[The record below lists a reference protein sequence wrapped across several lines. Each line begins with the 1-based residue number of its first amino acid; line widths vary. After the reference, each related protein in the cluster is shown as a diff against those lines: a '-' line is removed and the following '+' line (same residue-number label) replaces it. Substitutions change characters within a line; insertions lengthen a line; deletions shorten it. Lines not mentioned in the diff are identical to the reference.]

1 MSKLKLLEVQ
11 RLLKE
16 LQFVESDYLFQSEIL
31 KQSEHQFLTS
41 VHSILD
47 TYPDL
52 KIIWDERSRRDQ
64 TLKSDVSLIDD
75 TEIITKPV
83 IEPEVKKIYRDIVKT
98 THPDRIKNP
107 KLNELYLEATVAYES
122 NDIVNLIRVCND
134 LMIDVEWRDDVLKK
148 VEERIS
154 LIKQQIHFL
163 ESTYTFKWLKSHDD
177 NDRNKIVLKFIENT
191 LK

>member
-75 TEIITKPV
+75 TEIITKPA
-83 IEPEVKKIYRDIVKT
+83 IEPEVKKIYRDILKT

-107 KLNELYLEATVAYES
+107 KINELYL
-122 NDIVNLIRVCND
+122 
-134 LMIDVEWRDDVLKK
+134 
-148 VEERIS
+148 
-154 LIKQQIHFL
+154 
-163 ESTYTFKWLKSHDD
+163 
-177 NDRNKIVLKFIENT
+177 
-191 LK
+191 

>member
-75 TEIITKPV
+75 TEIITKPA

-107 KLNELYLEATVAYES
+107 KLNELYLEATAAYES